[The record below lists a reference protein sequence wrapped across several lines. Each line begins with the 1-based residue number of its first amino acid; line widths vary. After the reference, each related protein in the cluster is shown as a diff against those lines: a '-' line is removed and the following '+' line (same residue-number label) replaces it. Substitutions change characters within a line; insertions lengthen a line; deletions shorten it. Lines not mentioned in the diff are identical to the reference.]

1 MDAERTAQVAE
12 LELKRLE
19 ARVDE
24 LVRLCR
30 RLKEENQALRA
41 RERQLL
47 AERARLLEK
56 HEEART
62 RVEAI
67 ITHLKAMEQGS

>member
-1 MDAERTAQVAE
+1 MDRERTLQVAE

-19 ARVDE
+19 ARIDE

-30 RLKEENQALRA
+30 RLEEENRALRA

-47 AERARLLEK
+47 AERAKLLEK
-56 HEEART
+56 HEEARS

-67 ITHLKAMEQGS
+67 ITRLKTMEQGS